1 MKNIVCF
8 GEVLWDVFPT
18 HKKIG
23 GAPLNFAI
31 RLKSLNNNVSIISR
45 IGKDKLGKKGV
56 FFIVDKGINTESL
69 QIDDTLQTGK
79 VKVALGLDGQATYDI
94 QYPRAWDNI
103 QLTEASKQAT
113 LDADAFVY
121 GSLAARESTTK
132 HTLYELLKIAKNKI
146 FDVNLRPPYYDI
158 DIVKDLM
165 DEADFIKFNDDE
177 IDMVCADMQF
187 DKQSLEDKIKYI
199 AEQTNT
205 KSICVTKGDKGAILY
220 YYDEFYYN
228 EGYPIQVID
237 TVGAGDSFLATL
249 INKLLNNDNP
259 QEAIDFACAI
269 GAIVAGSEGAN
280 PKITVEDI
288 TNFIESNS

>member
-79 VKVALGLDGQATYDI
+79 VKVALDLDGQATYDI

-205 KSICVTKGDKGAILY
+205 KSICVTKGDKGAVLY